1 MTIDLAE
8 QSGGGHSQSG
18 EEGVIAAIFEA
29 LGVDVGYF
37 VEFGAYDG
45 VQLSNC
51 RALYDRGWSGFM
63 AEPDPGRYRDLRR
76 NVDPARVATA
86 NCFIQPSGPDS
97 LDALLSA
104 LPSPPPADFDF
115 LSIDIDSFD
124 LAIWRSV
131 VGHRP
136 KVVMIEFN
144 PTIPSDTR
152 YENPPGAMCG
162 NSALSIFEHALS
174 IGYELVSIV
183 AFNLVFV
190 SAEHNRGRFAVL
202 PSVDQPATR
211 GMRLFMGYDG
221 SLIVSRS
228 AGAEAE
234 VPDVVDTP
242 WGVVL
247 AQPLPAW
254 IRGYD
259 SGSLARRLVRRA
271 MPWLPVLAA
280 HPLNGGRELVRTA
293 RREVS
298 ARRR

>member
-1 MTIDLAE
+1 M
-8 QSGGGHSQSG
+8 QSRGGHSQSG
-18 EEGVIAAIFEA
+18 EEGVIATVFEA

-51 RALYDRGWSGFM
+51 RALYERGWSGFM
-63 AEPDPGRYRDLRR
+63 AEADPARFRDLQR

-86 NCFIQPSGPDS
+86 GCFIEPSGPNS

-104 LPSPPPADFDF
+104 LPNPPPADFDF
-115 LSIDIDSFD
+115 LSIDIDSSD

-131 VGHRP
+131 VAHRP

-162 NSALSIFEHALS
+162 NSALSIFEHARS
-174 IGYELVSIV
+174 TDYELVSIV

-190 SAEHNRGRFAVL
+190 AAEHNQGRFTVL
-202 PSVDQPATR
+202 PSVDQPSAR
-211 GMRLFMGYDG
+211 GLRLFMGYDG

-228 AGAEAE
+228 ADAEAE

-259 SGSLARRLVRRA
+259 SGSVGRRLVRRA
-271 MPWLPVLAA
+271 LPWLPVLAA
-280 HPLNGGRELVRTA
+280 HPVNGGRELVRTA
-293 RREVS
+293 RRE
-298 ARRR
+298 ARTRRR